1 MINDLW
7 MKDRV
12 STKEQ
17 LRMKIEEPREAII
30 RKSVDVVDE
39 HIEKYLQLSS
49 LFFLGTANSK
59 TQMDVSPR
67 GGKPGFVKVLD
78 QKHIAFPDRSGN
90 KRADSLLNIIDNP
103 RVGMVFIIPGL
114 NEVLRIN
121 GRAFITQ
128 NEDFIQS
135 QEWDGTTT
143 GLAVVVEVEECFI
156 HCPKAFIQG
165 AVWSSESWPQKDELP
180 NTAEMYR
187 AHLLLNGITL

>member
-1 MINDLW
+1 MTNDLW
-7 MKDRV
+7 MKDRISSV
-12 STKEQ
+12 EQ

-30 RKSVDVVDE
+30 KKTVDVVDE
-39 HIEKYLQLSS
+39 HIQQYLRMSS
-49 LFFLGTANSK
+49 LFFLGTSNAKS
-59 TQMDVSPR
+59 QMDVSPR

-78 QKHIAFPDRSGN
+78 HKHIAFPDRTGN
-90 KRADSLLNIIDNP
+90 KRADSLLNIIEKP
-103 RVGMVFIIPGL
+103 QVGMVFVIPGL

-121 GRAFITQ
+121 GKAIITQ

-135 QEWDGTTT
+135 QEWDGITT

-165 AVWSSESWPQKDELP
+165 AVWSSESWAKKDEMP
-180 NTAEMYR
+180 NTTDMYR

>member
-1 MINDLW
+1 MTNGLW
-7 MKDRV
+7 MKDRI
-12 STKEQ
+12 SSKEQ
-17 LRMKIEEPREAII
+17 LRMKIEEPGEFIT
-30 RKSVDVVDE
+30 KKTVDVVDE

-49 LFFLGTANSK
+49 LFFLGTASAK
-59 TQMDVSPR
+59 TQLDVSPR

-78 QKHIAFPDRSGN
+78 HKHITFPDRTGN
-90 KRADSLLNIIDNP
+90 KRADSLLNIIENP
-103 RVGMVFIIPGL
+103 QVGMVFIIPGL
-114 NEVLRIN
+114 NEVLRVN
-121 GRAFITQ
+121 GKAIITQ

-165 AVWSSESWPQKDELP
+165 AVWSSESWPQKEELP
-180 NTAEMYR
+180 NTIDMYK